1 MSRSVTAFV
10 ISGLVFAAPAIASA
24 SETSG
29 NFADASV
36 TIPSVIETM
45 LSAKG
50 EERFRLAKSQRK
62 AVLEAYA
69 ARDFEPIWVW
79 DKGLNQKGVRVL
91 SQMSTADDDG
101 LRSADYLPA
110 SLDSFSDDAGDVASD
125 KAALARIDLEIT
137 RAAITYALHASRG
150 RVEPREISRHYSIR
164 PERAAPAEA
173 LEKLTR
179 TVRPGQYLAGL
190 LPDFPEYHALKAAL
204 QEYRALAGGETF
216 ERIANGRL
224 IRPGR
229 KDERIRQVRRRL
241 IQLSMYTLKVTED
254 SVVRSEQASAAEQA
268 LSSIVYDRR
277 LVKAVKRFQ
286 RSRGLKSG
294 GIIGRNTIAALNR
307 DNSKTE
313 LNKVL
318 INLERM
324 RWLPQD
330 LGARHV
336 FVNQAGFK
344 VRLIDQGK
352 VIHESRVIVGKPKHQ
367 TPVFSD
373 EMEYIVF
380 NPYWNVPRSIAVNEM
395 LPRLARNPYY
405 LSQRGYQVF
414 YHDGRR
420 SRRIDSSYVDW
431 WRISRGNFRF
441 HIRQPPGRSNALG
454 KMKFMF
460 PNKHN
465 IYLHDTPTKSL
476 FSRTSRAFSHGCIR
490 VQNPDKLAKLL
501 LRLDRGWSARKIDR
515 MVASGRNQRINLKT
529 KVPVHLK
536 YFTAWPNPDGTIT
549 FNKDIYGRDRALI
562 KSLGRYRLAMK

>member
-1 MSRSVTAFV
+1 MYRAVTAFV
-10 ISGLVFAAPAIASA
+10 FSGLVLAAPAVSSA
-24 SETSG
+24 SETPGGSAG
-29 NFADASV
+29 V

-50 EERFRLAKSQRK
+50 QARFRLTAKQHK

-69 ARDFEPIWVW
+69 ARDYRPIWMW
-79 DKGLNQKGVRVL
+79 DGGLNQKGVRVL
-91 SQMSTADDDG
+91 GQMSTADDDG

-110 SLDSFSDDAGDVASD
+110 SLDGFSDDARAAARD
-125 KAALARIDLEIT
+125 KAAMARIDLEIT

-150 RVEPREISRHYSIR
+150 RIEPREVSRQNAIR
-164 PERAAPAEA
+164 PERTGPAEA

-179 TVRPGQYLAGL
+179 TVRPGLYLAGL

-204 QEYRALAGGETF
+204 QEYRARAGGETF

-241 IQLSMYTLKVTED
+241 IQLGMYTLKVSED
-254 SVVRSEQASAAEQA
+254 SLVRSEQFSAAEQVM
-268 LSSIVYDRR
+268 SSIVYDRL
-277 LVKAVKRFQ
+277 LVTAVKRFQ

-307 DNSKTE
+307 DNSEAE

-336 FVNQAGFK
+336 FVNQAGFRM
-344 VRLIDQGK
+344 RLINQGK
-352 VIHESRVIVGKPKHQ
+352 VIHESRVIVGKPEHQ

-373 EMEYIVF
+373 EMKYIVF

-405 LSQRGYQVF
+405 LSQRGYEVF
-414 YHDGRR
+414 YNDGRR
-420 SRRIDSSYVDW
+420 SRRINSGYVDW
-431 WRISRGNFRF
+431 RRISRRNFRF
-441 HIRQPPGRSNALG
+441 QIRQRPGRSNALG
-454 KMKFMF
+454 TMKFMF
-460 PNKHN
+460 PNKHS
-465 IYLHDTPTKSL
+465 IYLHDTPAKNL
-476 FSRTSRAFSHGCIR
+476 FSRTPRAFSHGCVR
-490 VQNPDKLAKLL
+490 VQNPGKLAKLL
-501 LRLDRGWSARKIDR
+501 LKLDRGWSAGKIDR
-515 MVASGRNQRINLKT
+515 MVASGRNQRINLT
-529 KVPVHLK
+529 SRVPVHLK
-536 YFTAWPNPDGTIT
+536 YFTAWPNPDGTIS
-549 FNKDIYGRDRALI
+549 FNEDIYGRDRALTE
-562 KSLGRYRLAMK
+562 SLGRYNLAMK